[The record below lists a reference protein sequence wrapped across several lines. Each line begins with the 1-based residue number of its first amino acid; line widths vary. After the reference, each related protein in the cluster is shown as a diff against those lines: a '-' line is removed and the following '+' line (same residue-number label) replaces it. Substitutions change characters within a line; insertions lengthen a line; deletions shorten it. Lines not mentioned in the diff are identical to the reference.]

1 MTKLWRRWD
10 RNTHTDR
17 RSSRWVH
24 PNRRDGNGRSKP
36 AKEHEHENGLRPLRR
51 DGRNLDGR
59 HVHPDVPS
67 DLSARACRIRSEEH
81 TSELQ
86 SLMRI
91 SYAVFCLKKKR
102 NRKRYNTKSRDTH

>member
-67 DLSARACRIRSEEH
+67 DLSARARRIQPTPDVDGDRYGRDDGHPHARATARTAEH
-81 TSELQ
+81 GSGAEWGE
-86 SLMRI
+86 
-91 SYAVFCLKKKR
+91 
-102 NRKRYNTKSRDTH
+102 